1 MCEMKK
7 CKHCNQELSIDRFY
21 KDKHYKD
28 GYKNICK
35 NGYTNNNE
43 KQLHEFINNM
53 SIRSEADTE
62 TIGTFND

>member
-1 MCEMKK
+1 MKK

-35 NGYTNNNE
+35 NC
-43 KQLHEFINNM
+43 IN
-53 SIRSEADTE
+53 TLK
-62 TIGTFND
+62 